1 MIFETVVI
9 TVDADGSPHIAPMG
23 IREEDDLVLLAPF
36 RPSTTLNNLV
46 GTGAAVVNLTDDVRI
61 IAGCL
66 TGRRE
71 WPTRAAT
78 RIRGR
83 VLEQTLA
90 HRELEVER
98 MEDDGVRPK
107 FYCREVYAAN
117 HWSFQGFNRAQA
129 AVVEGAI
136 LVSRLHMLPA
146 EKIDTELAYLRIA
159 IEKTAGAREQEAWGW
174 LLERIAEYR
183 ADVS

>member
-23 IREEDDLVLLAPF
+23 IREEDELVLLAPF

-46 GTGAAVVNLTDDVRI
+46 ATGAAVVNLTDDVRI

-66 TGRRE
+66 TGRQE

-83 VLEQTLA
+83 VLAQTLA

-98 MEDDGVRPK
+98 MEDDDVRPK
-107 FYCREVYAAN
+107 FYCREVYSAN
-117 HWSFQGFNRAQA
+117 HRSFQGFNRAQA

-146 EKIDTELAYLRIA
+146 EKIDTEIAYLRIA

-183 ADVS
+183 ASG